1 MIACGSLRSLVS
13 AEPFS
18 LQLWSAILCL
28 GLLRGW
34 QRFVGTIALGFAG
47 MLHPNEFIQLIR
59 QDLVFP
65 EDALLQQEVFY
76 EFYVHIRNPKT
87 ARFARRQH
95 ARIDDTSVILLARL
109 IFAQLPLSERLFGA
123 SIAVFR

>member
-1 MIACGSLRSLVS
+1 VAAGGTNLVS

-28 GLLRGW
+28 GLLWGW

-47 MLHPNEFIQLIR
+47 MLHPNEFIQLIT

-65 EDALLQQEVFY
+65 EDALLQQ
-76 EFYVHIRNPKT
+76 
-87 ARFARRQH
+87 H
-95 ARIDDTSVILLARL
+95 ACIDDTSVILLARL
-109 IFAQLPLSERLFGA
+109 IFAQLPLSERSFGA
-123 SIAVFR
+123 SIAVFQ